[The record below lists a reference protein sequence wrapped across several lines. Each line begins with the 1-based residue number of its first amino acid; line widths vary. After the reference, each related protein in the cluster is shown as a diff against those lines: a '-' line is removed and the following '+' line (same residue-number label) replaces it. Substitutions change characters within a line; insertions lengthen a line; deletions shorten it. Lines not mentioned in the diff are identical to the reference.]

1 MALANELEVP
11 KRKRSSKL
19 GNIVSGGILLGTL
32 SVAALVLIGN
42 HRIKKEKDELYN
54 KISLTANTNKDN
66 ITNAKEWAD
75 VYGSLGLTYDMHY
88 SNPKKDLS
96 LEQMREYLGK
106 E

>member
-1 MALANELEVP
+1 MDGEV
-11 KRKRSSKL
+11 KRKGLSLKDKL
-19 GNIVSGGILLGTL
+19 IYGAWLL
-32 SVAALVLIGN
+32 VAVGSAAFVWVDDYK
-42 HRIKKEKDELYN
+42 IKKEKDELYN